1 MGQCQ
6 SAPCGTP
13 SGAGPS
19 GKKAAAASTPA
30 RAPAELLNLGPEAE
44 AYFAGAGR
52 SFYEHVRAPPAS
64 RLVPVRLSPAPL
76 PRGPPRRRG
85 LARPGPSRDA
95 DLSAPSSL
103 LRAKRSS
110 HAISSPQPPT
120 TPRDAPKPGSGGAEL
135 PATFPSSDGVVLS
148 GILHAARSSE
158 SPAPGGPPSGGGG
171 PLSGAGVV
179 MCHPHPYLGGAKTNP
194 LLANLARRLA
204 SLGAVCLRFDC
215 RGVGE
220 SAGARTWMRDGEV
233 ADVLAAADFIGRRP
247 DVRPGRVFVLGYSFG
262 AALALAATERGMPAT
277 GPGKIPP
284 PSPPPRSPHPVAGG
298 VIAVAYPFGVK
309 SMLVPGTSV
318 SGALAGTK
326 RSPGSSARSLPKLF
340 VIAGEDRAVCS
351 GGAEAAEA
359 ALATARTFG
368 ARNVA
373 SASVPGADHA
383 FAGKHRALAEECARW
398 LAARME
404 EEPPPMGADATV
416 AASSSGWSD
425 SAADSDATEYSAA
438 SSEYSAHA
446 AYSSEG
452 GVPVPRGGGGGGA
465 LAAASSGGVS
475 SSYSDSGSDG
485 AVGGLRRL
493 DAEELRRR
501 VRSDAAI
508 RAANAKHR
516 FGGGGGGAL
525 ELEQSR
531 ARDILR
537 SRRAKLGPPGS
548 TPVASAGGT
557 PWDTPGG
564 GASPRGSEGSRG
576 GGGSV
581 SGDGSSPDATV
592 RGARRFDRR
601 LGGKA
606 TWPRGPPPRRSSEEE
621 EESAGDASVVSATG
635 PPPGPSLG
643 LDPWGP
649 DASDAEAADPWA
661 ANGAAP
667 LISRGVPGAY
677 SPSIRTPA
685 DRSPAGSALGIG
697 PKGSSIGGPDA
708 MDTSRSSRSSGG
720 ESPSEDP
727 NAIPEGG
734 PATARRGDEDVFFG
748 RGIERGDRG
757 SGSGSGSNAAP
768 PPPRGGGLPR
778 TNSHRSILKRV
789 SSYGTLSSREGSR
802 HGPDKPAGK
811 PPFDR
816 GTPHDP
822 PPPGAGAALMK
833 IFGGG
838 GGQSGG
844 GDVSSAGRHFRSAAK
859 AVMAAN
865 RFVAAGQ
872 KRVQWERTTA
882 EGRPIIDAPGRR
894 PVRRSKNFR
903 SAAKAVIA
911 ANRFGS
917 FGADDRVPL
926 RGQFDEPTPEEIRDF
941 ERHGVPIP
949 KHKQQNDARG
959 EAPPRGGASER
970 YRVGERGPARASSP
984 GPLGAAAASSSAGA
998 KGRRF
1003 RAAARAVVAGVRLG
1017 HAPERR
1023 GRESAKSRAA
1033 EMRTAERSRSRSPGG
1048 RAAAAGSTSDRSD
1061 RSLRGRR

>member
-1 MGQCQ
+1 M
-6 SAPCGTP
+6 
-13 SGAGPS
+13 
-19 GKKAAAASTPA
+19 
-30 RAPAELLNLGPEAE
+30 
-44 AYFAGAGR
+44 
-52 SFYEHVRAPPAS
+52 
-64 RLVPVRLSPAPL
+64 
-76 PRGPPRRRG
+76 
-85 LARPGPSRDA
+85 
-95 DLSAPSSL
+95 
-103 LRAKRSS
+103 
-110 HAISSPQPPT
+110 
-120 TPRDAPKPGSGGAEL
+120 
-135 PATFPSSDGVVLS
+135 VLS

-158 SPAPGGPPSGGGG
+158 SPAPGGGFPSGGGG

-262 AALALAATERGMPAT
+262 AALALAATERGMAAT
-277 GPGKIPP
+277 VPGGVPNKMGEIPLS
-284 PSPPPRSPHPVAGG
+284 SPPPRSPHPVAGG

-425 SAADSDATEYSAA
+425 SGADDSDVTEYSAA

-592 RGARRFDRR
+592 RGARRFDHR

-649 DASDAEAADPWA
+649 DASDDFGPTSDASDPWA

-727 NAIPEGG
+727 NAVPEGG

-789 SSYGTLSSREGSR
+789 SSYGNLSSREGSR

-1033 EMRTAERSRSRSPGG
+1033 EIRTAERSRSRSRSPGG
-1048 RAAAAGSTSDRSD
+1048 RAAAAGSASDRSD